1 MDITF
6 REILN
11 ESGDSRVI
19 QQFTDESF
27 VPRVGDF
34 VWIKNNGIHSYRVM
48 SVSIEYVMERH
59 AYVMVM
65 RNKTKYQNKDE

>member
-11 ESGDSRVI
+11 ERGDSRVI
-19 QQFTDESF
+19 QRFTKESF

-34 VWIKNNGIHSYRVM
+34 VWLRDDKDTQLSCYV
-48 SVSIEYVMERH
+48 SVY
-59 AYVMVM
+59 
-65 RNKTKYQNKDE
+65 